1 MAGWGLLAG
10 IVGSVAAAA
19 ESAAPPAP
27 AVLSATAG
35 APPAA
40 TTGGAS
46 WTANSLTLRRRC
58 HLKPN
63 KDTTPWEAATS
74 AYRRHSEARRA
85 APGSGTRRP
94 RVLAAARSQTRASSE
109 YPTSIYN

>member
-1 MAGWGLLAG
+1 VRGSVRSEGPLLYNEARAGWGLLAG

-74 AYRRHSEARRA
+74 AISA
-85 APGSGTRRP
+85 A
-94 RVLAAARSQTRASSE
+94 Q
-109 YPTSIYN
+109 